1 MKEDAARPRVDT
13 VRGWGKAAK
22 REAASLLLSRRP
34 ARVEAAALAVR
45 RPFRRHVESAGA
57 KDALRPTGR
66 GRGAEGAPSSKS
78 SGRSDQ
84 FQPPDGCPT
93 GEGLTSNSNRR
104 TWTEDE
110 GPTSNFVVSARAAC
124 GELRQIR
131 SGSNSL
137 VGDLSE
143 SESSVRSDP
152 GNRDRAPRF
161 LWSETLVESQ
171 TVQPLLS
178 HQRPDVKALGQSTP
192 RSFTK
197 LHGSS
202 LEAGEATR
210 RAISTKLRG
219 SVSAEA
225 HAFSALSACRRALSC
240 AS

>member
-1 MKEDAARPRVDT
+1 MT
-13 VRGWGKAAK
+13 VRQPG
-22 REAASLLLSRRP
+22 
-34 ARVEAAALAVR
+34 
-45 RPFRRHVESAGA
+45 RRHVESVGA

-66 GRGAEGAPSSKS
+66 GRGAEGAPSSES

-84 FQPPDGCPT
+84 LQPPDGCST

-124 GELRQIR
+124 GELRQIH
-131 SGSNSL
+131 SGSSSL

-143 SESSVRSDP
+143 SESSVKSDP

-171 TVQPLLS
+171 TVQPLL
-178 HQRPDVKALGQSTP
+178 PDPELDVKAFGQSTLT
-192 RSFTK
+192 SFTK

-202 LEAGEATR
+202 LAAGAATR
-210 RAISTKLRG
+210 RPISTKLRR
-219 SVSAEA
+219 SVSSED
-225 HAFSALSACRRALSC
+225 HAFSALSACRRALSS

>member
-1 MKEDAARPRVDT
+1 MLNRPGRKTHSDRLGEDEAQ
-13 VRGWGKAAK
+13 KALHPQSPAG
-22 REAASLLLSRRP
+22 EAIN
-34 ARVEAAALAVR
+34 
-45 RPFRRHVESAGA
+45 
-57 KDALRPTGR
+57 
-66 GRGAEGAPSSKS
+66 SSS
-78 SGRSDQ
+78 
-84 FQPPDGCPT
+84 PDGCPT

-110 GPTSNFVVSARAAC
+110 GPTSNSVVSARAAC

-137 VGDLSE
+137 VGDLPE
-143 SESSVRSDP
+143 SESSVKSDP

-171 TVQPLLS
+171 TVQTLLP
-178 HQRPDVKALGQSTP
+178 HQRPDVKAFGQSAPT
-192 RSFTK
+192 SFTK

-202 LEAGEATR
+202 LEAGAATR

-219 SVSAEA
+219 SVSAA
-225 HAFSALSACRRALSC
+225 APAFSAPSACRRALSS